1 MIHAAPATLILLL
14 LNALVSIYAFG
25 ERGGLLDRWSFQPQ
39 RILRDGQWYRL
50 LTAGFIHTGWWHL
63 LFNMITLY
71 FFGPEIERIL
81 GTFKFVLLYMGAEMT
96 AHCLTLYLHQ
106 ATPGYAAVGASGAIS
121 GVIFGYCLF
130 YPFNKLYVFFIP
142 IGIPAVIFAV
152 LFVAVSISAAQ
163 QETSGILG
171 RVAHEAHL
179 GGAVGGVLIT
189 ILLEPR
195 VVDHFL
201 GQLGGLL

>member
-1 MIHAAPATLILLL
+1 MIHAAPATFILLL
-14 LNALVSIYAFG
+14 INTLVSIYAFNDQ
-25 ERGGLLDRWSFQPQ
+25 RGLIDRWSFQPQ
-39 RILRDGQWYRL
+39 RILKDGEWYRL
-50 LTAGFIHTGWWHL
+50 LTAGLIHTGWWHL

-81 GTFKFVLLYMGAEMT
+81 GTVRFVLLYVGAEMA
-96 AHCLTLYLHQ
+96 AHGLTLYLHR

-130 YPFNKLYVFFIP
+130 YPFNELYVFFIP
-142 IGIPAVIFAV
+142 VGIPAVIFAV
-152 LFVAVSISAAQ
+152 LFVVLSISAAQ
-163 QETSGILG
+163 QHSHGLLG

-179 GGAVGGVLIT
+179 GGAVGGLLMT

-195 VVDHFL
+195 VIGHFL
-201 GQLGGLL
+201 EQFRQLL

>member
-1 MIHAAPATLILLL
+1 MIHVAPATLILLL

-25 ERGGLLDRWSFQPQ
+25 ERGTLIQRWSFQPQ
-39 RILRDGQWYRL
+39 RILEDGQWYRL

-63 LFNMITLY
+63 LFNIITLY

-81 GTFKFVLLYMGAEMT
+81 GTLKFVLLYLGAEMA
-96 AHCLTLYLHQ
+96 AHCLTLYLHRD
-106 ATPGYAAVGASGAIS
+106 TPGYAAVGASGAIS

-142 IGIPAVIFAV
+142 VGIPAVIFAV
-152 LFVAVSISAAQ
+152 LFVVLSISAAQ
-163 QETSGILG
+163 QEGSGILG

-179 GGAVGGVLIT
+179 GGAVGGLLLT
-189 ILLEPR
+189 MLLEPR
-195 VVDHFL
+195 VVAHFL